1 MRFLIQTDH
10 CMNTDA
16 DLYRKVT
23 DEFNW
28 NPMAQS
34 ASIRVDIRDGVMT
47 LAGCAASY
55 AQKQAIGE
63 IAEKISGVRCVINQM
78 RVSLTEASSISDET
92 LAQVVRFALDHAAL
106 LAPGSV
112 NVAVEDG
119 VVALSGELTW
129 DYQRREALRAA
140 GAQRGVREVLDRM
153 SLAPPNVERA
163 DSEAIINALRR
174 NAMFDAEWN
183 TVESYKGCVILRGSV
198 RSWHERK
205 WAERIAWCAQGT
217 SEVINQLSV
226 AG

>member
-1 MRFLIQTDH
+1 MRFLIQAVH

-16 DLYRKVT
+16 DLYHKVA

-28 NPMAQS
+28 NPMARN

-47 LAGCAASY
+47 LAGWATSY

-63 IAEKISGVRCVINQM
+63 IAEKISGVKCVINQM
-78 RVSLTEASSISDET
+78 QVSLADPSGISDET

-106 LAPGSV
+106 LAPGSLDV
-112 NVAVEDG
+112 TVEDG

-129 DYQRREALRAA
+129 DYQRREALRTA
-140 GAQRGVREVLDRM
+140 GAQRGVREVLDRI
-153 SLAPPNVERA
+153 SLAMPAAGLV
-163 DSEAIINALRR
+163 DSETIVNALRP
-174 NAMFDAEWN
+174 NAMFDAEWI
-183 TVESYKGCVILRGSV
+183 TVEVYKGCVILRGSV
-198 RSWHERK
+198 RSWFERK

-217 SEVINQLSV
+217 SEVINHLSV